1 MKSLVIGY
9 GSIGQRHAR
18 ILKDIGLE
26 VSIVSRRMQ
35 GEPNVYKDLQSAFQA
50 NVYDYIV
57 IANETFAH
65 FDTLEQILNNNFNFT
80 GKILVEK
87 PLFAQMESCDF
98 DCSNT
103 FVAYNLRFHPL
114 IMLLKTML
122 VDEQIISVNAYA
134 GQYLPSWR
142 SNADY
147 TTCYSAFRERGG
159 GVLRDLSHELDYLTK
174 LFGEWYSLA
183 ASMSKISDLNI
194 QSEDYVQVSY
204 KTKQQVHIS
213 VELNYLDRIIQRF
226 VIVQTYNKTIKI
238 DFINNNINCNG
249 EIQQLE
255 TVDRDFTYKK
265 QHEALLNN
273 STHCCS
279 FEEGLKVVKM
289 IEAVEKSSLNKE
301 WVNND

>member
-18 ILKDIGLE
+18 ILKEIGLE
-26 VSIVSRRMQ
+26 VSIVSRRVQ
-35 GEPNVYKDLQSAFQA
+35 LEPNVYKDLQSAFKA

-57 IANETFAH
+57 IANETVAH
-65 FDTLEQILNNNFNFT
+65 FDTLKQILNNNFT

-87 PLFAQMESCDF
+87 PLFAQMDSVNVDN
-98 DCSNT
+98 SNT

-114 IMLLKTML
+114 IKLLKTML

-142 SNADY
+142 ANIDY
-147 TTCYSAFRERGG
+147 TTCYSAFREKGG
-159 GVLRDLSHELDYLTK
+159 GVLRDLSHELDYLTN
-174 LFGEWYSLA
+174 LFGEWDSLV

-204 KTKQQVHIS
+204 RTKQQVHIS

-226 VIVQTYNKTIKI
+226 VIIQTNNKTIKI
-238 DFINNNINCNG
+238 DFINNTINCNG
-249 EIQQLE
+249 ETQQLDI
-255 TVDRDFTYKK
+255 VDRDFTYKK

-279 FEEGLKVVKM
+279 FKEGLNVVKM
-289 IEAVEKSSLNKE
+289 IEAVEKSSLYKE
-301 WVNND
+301 WVYND

>member
-18 ILKDIGLE
+18 ILKEIGLE

-35 GEPNVYKDLQSAFQA
+35 MEPNVYKDLQSAFHA

-57 IANETFAH
+57 IANETVAH
-65 FDTLEQILNNNFNFT
+65 FDTLEQILNNNFT

-87 PLFAQMESCDF
+87 PLFAKMESVNF
-98 DCSNT
+98 DSSKI

-114 IMLLKTML
+114 IKLLKTML
-122 VDEQIISVNAYA
+122 IDEQIISVNTYV

-142 SNADY
+142 LNTDY
-147 TTCYSAFRERGG
+147 STCYSAFREKGG
-159 GVLRDLSHELDYLTK
+159 GVLRDLSHELDYLTN
-174 LFGEWYSLA
+174 LFGEWDSLVS
-183 ASMSKISDLNI
+183 SMSKISDLNI

-204 KTKQQVHIS
+204 KTKQQVRIS

-226 VIVQTYNKTIKI
+226 VIIQTNNKTIKI

-249 EIQQLE
+249 ETQQLDI
-255 TVDRDFTYKK
+255 VDRDFTYMK
-265 QHEALLNN
+265 QHKAILNN
-273 STHCCS
+273 SNLCCS
-279 FEEGLKVVKM
+279 FKEGLKVLKM
-289 IEAVEKSSLNKE
+289 IEAVEESSLYKE
-301 WVNND
+301 WVYND

>member
-18 ILKDIGLE
+18 ILKEIGLE
-26 VSIVSRRMQ
+26 VSIVSRRIQ
-35 GEPNVYKDLQSAFQA
+35 LESNVYKDLESAFQA

-57 IANETFAH
+57 IANETVAH
-65 FDTLEQILNNNFNFT
+65 FSTLEQIINNNNFT

-87 PLFAQMESCDF
+87 PLFAQTESASF
-98 DCSNT
+98 DNSKT

-114 IMLLKTML
+114 IKLLKPML

-142 SNADY
+142 PNTDY
-147 TTCYSAFRERGG
+147 STCYSAFREEGG
-159 GVLRDLSHELDYLTK
+159 GVLRDLSHELDYLTN
-174 LFGEWYSLA
+174 LFGEWDSLVA
-183 ASMSKISDLNI
+183 NTAKISNLNI

-204 KTKQQVHIS
+204 KTKQQAHIS

-226 VIVQTYNKTIKI
+226 VIIQTNNKTIKI

-249 EIQQLE
+249 ETQQLDI
-255 TVDRDFTYKK
+255 VDRDFTYKK

-273 STHCCS
+273 STLCCS
-279 FEEGLKVVKM
+279 FKEGLKVVKM

-301 WVNND
+301 WVYND

>member
-9 GSIGQRHAR
+9 GSIGQRHVR
-18 ILKDIGLE
+18 ILQEMGLN
-26 VSIVSRRMQ
+26 VSIVSRRVQ
-35 GEPNVYKDLQSAFQA
+35 LEPNVYKDLQSAFQA

-57 IANETFAH
+57 IANETVAH
-65 FDTLEQILNNNFNFT
+65 FDTLEQISKYNFT

-87 PLFAQMESCDF
+87 PLFAQMKSANF

-114 IMLLKTML
+114 IKLLKKML
-122 VDEQIISVNAYA
+122 VNEQIISVNAYA

-142 SNADY
+142 LNADY
-147 TTCYSAFRERGG
+147 TTCYSAFREKGG
-159 GVLRDLSHELDYLTK
+159 GVLRDLSHELDYLTN
-174 LFGEWYSLA
+174 LFGEWDSLV

-226 VIVQTYNKTIKI
+226 VIIQTNNKTIKI

-249 EIQQLE
+249 ETQQLDI
-255 TVDRDFTYKK
+255 VDRDFTYKK

-273 STHCCS
+273 SIHCCS
-279 FEEGLKVVKM
+279 FKEGLTVVKM
-289 IEAVEKSSLNKE
+289 IEAVEKSSFCKE
-301 WVNND
+301 WVYND

>member
-18 ILKDIGLE
+18 ILKEIGLE
-26 VSIVSRRMQ
+26 VSIVSRRIQ
-35 GEPNVYKDLQSAFQA
+35 TEPSVYRDLQSAFRA
-50 NVYDYIV
+50 NIYDYIV
-57 IANETFAH
+57 VANETVAH
-65 FDTLEQILNNNFNFT
+65 FDTLKQILNNNFT

-87 PLFAQMESCDF
+87 PLFAQIESVNF
-98 DCSNT
+98 DSSKT

-114 IMLLKTML
+114 IKLLKTML

-142 SNADY
+142 SNIDY
-147 TTCYSAFRERGG
+147 TSCYSAFREKGG
-159 GVLRDLSHELDYLTK
+159 GVLRDLSHELDYLTNI
-174 LFGEWYSLA
+174 FGEWDSLV

-204 KTKQQVHIS
+204 KTKHQVHVS

-226 VIVQTYNKTIKI
+226 VIIQTNNKTIKI

-249 EIQQLE
+249 ETQQLDI
-255 TVDRDFTYKK
+255 VDRDFTYMK
-265 QHEALLNN
+265 QHEAILNN
-273 STHCCS
+273 STLCCS

-289 IEAVEKSSLNKE
+289 IEAVEKSSLYKE
-301 WVNND
+301 WVYND